1 MKSATDEF
9 DAIQAE
15 DEGVVADLNITDT
28 SAERRGMM
36 TSTKFAIQLGT
47 QAAKDAFK
55 SCAPQRL
62 NVKAK
67 LNNVTRLH
75 DVVFAFGTYFAG
87 GFCSGLRSAA
97 IKSS

>member
-1 MKSATDEF
+1 MQECNHDIHEAVATLDQPVVELVKSATDEF

-55 SCAPQRL
+55 
-62 NVKAK
+62 
-67 LNNVTRLH
+67 
-75 DVVFAFGTYFAG
+75 
-87 GFCSGLRSAA
+87 AA
-97 IKSS
+97 RHKD